1 MKKLISFCLFTLLL
15 LGCEKPDFEAEQKNG
30 QETEANLVVSVFQLE
45 QTPFSV
51 ISRTAVGDA
60 CTRLNF
66 AIYDEDGSRVKQT
79 NQQLGDADF
88 GKASF
93 QLSKG
98 TYQLVVVGHSS
109 SGNPTMTDPAKVQ
122 FTNATGYTDT
132 FLYYEEVTIDDA
144 SQNLSVTLHRIVSL
158 CRFVITDDYPQN
170 VSTMRFQYKGG
181 SGAFNASTG
190 FGSVNSTQTLE
201 FSASTGTKQ
210 FDLYTFLHDTTGTIH
225 LLVTAYDVNSN
236 VLYEKEFDVPMVQ
249 NQISWL
255 SGPYF
260 SDSNTQT
267 LSTTID
273 VNTDWAGETHY
284 TF

>member
-1 MKKLISFCLFTLLL
+1 MKKLISCCLLALLL
-15 LGCEKPDFEAEQKNG
+15 LGCEKPEFEAGKKG
-30 QETEANLVVSVFQLE
+30 QDAEANLVVSVFQLE
-45 QTPFSV
+45 QTPFSA
-51 ISRTAVGDA
+51 ISRTPAADA

-66 AIYDEDGSRVKQT
+66 AVYDEEGSRVKQT

-93 QLSKG
+93 QLAKG
-98 TYQLVVVGHSS
+98 TYKVLVVGHSA

-132 FLYYEEVTIDDA
+132 FYYYQEVTIGDTT
-144 SQNLSVTLHRIVSL
+144 QNLSVTLHRNVSL

-170 VSTMRFQYKGG
+170 VSTLRFQYKGG
-181 SGAFNASTG
+181 SGAFNAATG

-201 FSASTGTKQ
+201 FSASAGKKQ

-225 LLVTAYDVNSN
+225 LTVTAYDANTN
-236 VLYEKEFDVPMVQ
+236 ILHEKEFDIPMIQ
-249 NQISWL
+249 NQISWF

-260 SDSNTQT
+260 SDSNAQT
-267 LSTTID
+267 LSTSVD
-273 VNTDWAGETHY
+273 VDTDWEGELRL

>member
-1 MKKLISFCLFTLLL
+1 MKKLISFGLLALLL
-15 LGCEKPDFEAEQKNG
+15 LGCEKPEFEAGKKG
-30 QETEANLVVSVFQLE
+30 QDTEANLVVSVFQLE
-45 QTPFSV
+45 QTPFSD
-51 ISRTAVGDA
+51 ISRTPAADA
-60 CTRLNF
+60 CTRLNV
-66 AIYDEDGSRVKQT
+66 AIYDEEGSRVKQT

-93 QLSKG
+93 QLAKG
-98 TYQLVVVGHSS
+98 TYKVLVVGHSA

-132 FLYYEEVTIDDA
+132 FYYYQEVTIGDA
-144 SQNLSVTLHRIVSL
+144 TQNLSVTLHRIVSL

-170 VSTMRFQYKGG
+170 VSTLRFQYKGG
-181 SGAFNASTG
+181 SGAFNAATG

-201 FSASTGTKQ
+201 FSASAGKKQ

-225 LLVTAYDVNSN
+225 LTVTAYDANTN
-236 VLYEKEFDVPMVQ
+236 ILYEKEFDIPMIQ
-249 NQISWL
+249 NQISWF

-260 SDSNTQT
+260 SDSNAQT

-273 VNTDWAGETHY
+273 VDTDWEGETHL

>member
-1 MKKLISFCLFTLLL
+1 M
-15 LGCEKPDFEAEQKNG
+15 
-30 QETEANLVVSVFQLE
+30 VSVFQLE
-45 QTPFSV
+45 QTPFSD
-51 ISRTAVGDA
+51 ISRTPAADA

-66 AIYDEDGSRVKQT
+66 AVYDEEGSRVKQV
-79 NQQLGDADF
+79 NQTSAEADF

-93 QLSKG
+93 QLAKG
-98 TYQLVVVGHSS
+98 TYKVLVVGHSA

-132 FLYYEEVTIDDA
+132 FYYYQEVTVGDA
-144 SQNLSVTLHRIVSL
+144 TQNLSVTLHRIVSL

-170 VSTMRFQYKGG
+170 VSTLRFQYKGG
-181 SGAFNASTG
+181 SGAFNAATG

-201 FSASTGTKQ
+201 FSASAGKKQ

-225 LLVTAYDVNSN
+225 LTVTAYDANTN
-236 VLYEKEFDVPMVQ
+236 ILHEKEFDIPMIQ
-249 NQISWL
+249 NQISWF

-260 SDSNTQT
+260 SDSNAQT
-267 LSTTID
+267 LSSTID
-273 VNTDWAGETHY
+273 VDTDWEGELRF